1 MILQLTQS
9 VLRPKIVKKKYNLD
23 VFVMDYLLQRAIDF
37 SLVGYA
43 DVLIVFIFISDLV
56 VVGVLNFIVGIVNV
70 VVVVQG
76 FLVLGWSQRRK
87 VI

>member
-23 VFVMDYLLQRAIDF
+23 VFIMDYLLQRAIDF
-37 SLVGYA
+37 GLVGYA
-43 DVLIVFIFISDLV
+43 DVLIVFSFISDLV

-70 VVVVQG
+70 VVAVQG
-76 FLVLGWSQRRK
+76 FLVLGLSQRRK